1 MADCTLPVGLHW
13 IDGESKVVVGRIREG
28 IVDLEPSENGAE
40 LRLVEGADDGKDE
53 LEVLSQQVW
62 FLRSKRHRV
71 GEERLR
77 LGNELVWTVGEI
89 RRLGPREFKCNVL
102 RTFVNVIRSEQ
113 SPREIAI
120 FAITYLRV
128 LTSSITPSDWAS

>member
-1 MADCTLPVGLHW
+1 MADCSLPVGLHW
-13 IDGESKVVVGRIREG
+13 IYGESKVVVSRIREG

-40 LRLVEGADDGKDE
+40 LSLVEGADDGKDE

-62 FLRSKRHRV
+62 LLRSERYRV

-89 RRLGPREFKCNVL
+89 RRLGPRELQCTEDVC
-102 RTFVNVIRSEQ
+102 
-113 SPREIAI
+113 
-120 FAITYLRV
+120 
-128 LTSSITPSDWAS
+128 